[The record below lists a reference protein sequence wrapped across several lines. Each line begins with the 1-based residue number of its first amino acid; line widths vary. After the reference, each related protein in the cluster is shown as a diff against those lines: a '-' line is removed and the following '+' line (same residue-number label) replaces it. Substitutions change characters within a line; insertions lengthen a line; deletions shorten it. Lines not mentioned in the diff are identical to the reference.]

1 MGSAELTWNS
11 ANPTSGF
18 GCGHSWQKSSSFSQF
33 LYPCLK
39 MSAHNKLPVQKR
51 NGSPRQKKQRR
62 NTVCPFGLLTIWVSL
77 LQPARSLWKLM
88 LAGKAKLEAHRAMGY
103 GRTAAPAPEP
113 GSATSAEL
121 SIPTLCMLCQ
131 KLRKEWWGSEWCGPF

>member
-51 NGSPRQKKQRR
+51 NGPPRQKKQRP
-62 NTVCPFGLLTIWVSL
+62 NTACPFGLLTIWVSL
-77 LQPARSLWKLM
+77 LQPARSRWKLM
-88 LAGKAKLEAHRAMGY
+88 LAGKTKLETHRATGY
-103 GRTAAPAPEP
+103 GSTAAPAPEP
-113 GSATSAEL
+113 GGATPAEL
-121 SIPTLCMLCQ
+121 SIPALCMLCQ
-131 KLRKEWWGSEWCGPF
+131 KLRKERWGSERCGPF